1 MRGIFVARHASATNP
16 PKWWLSTFMVA
27 DENYF
32 KVTMKSEKTKQSQ
45 TVDANLQPL
54 PVVAD
59 AVADEPISCATT
71 FDAVLG
77 RMKAATRT
85 SSDTALAK
93 ILNLRQSSISGAKER
108 QSIPPAWAVQIAQDY
123 GVSLD
128 WLMFG
133 EGEMKRGQAAAT
145 PKVAAASPDVVPR
158 VETTIYN
165 DMNAGVAQSATNI
178 ADLVA
183 KTIEVLQSK
192 TVFQTA
198 LQSNIEAFHHAIVL
212 EKKIDQVED
221 RIMAKISGR
230 LDALEVSNQRLEEEN
245 AQLRQELESCR
256 VQPGLEDTG

>member
-1 MRGIFVARHASATNP
+1 MADKKDNNSNFQRAPAFGSLFGSSANKLPNSFDDILWRLKSVFGVETDTDFARC
-16 PKWWLSTFMVA
+16 MG
-27 DENYF
+27 F
-32 KVTMKSEKTKQSQ
+32 KQGSV
-45 TVDANLQPL
+45 
-54 PVVAD
+54 
-59 AVADEPISCATT
+59 
-71 FDAVLG
+71 
-77 RMKAATRT
+77 
-85 SSDTALAK
+85 
-93 ILNLRQSSISGAKER
+93 SGAK
-108 QSIPPAWAVQIAQDY
+108 QKQAIPPAWIMEVALTQ
-123 GVSLD
+123 GVSAD
-128 WLMFG
+128 WLLTG